1 MGIGSVRFQI
11 HRAGWVACIAALV
24 FTGAIVADDPEA
36 LFQRVKTR
44 MSEHLAQMPN
54 YVCHETVERMVRARS
69 TWRHVDT
76 VEFEVAFV
84 GEEELFARPGSDRFG
99 EQPIEKLAPGG
110 TIGNIMLG
118 SSIDLLFSRNI
129 AEFKYA
135 GACKKDGRKTLR
147 YDLRVPVEKSAFRVR
162 HGGAEGLAGY
172 DGTIWVDADTFD
184 LVRVDYKVNRIPAH
198 VGVILIEQSLHY
210 KPKQIGKSEFNLPD
224 HSELAATDSAGNYC
238 LDMIKLD
245 NCREFA
251 ANSVVKYGAPTEG
264 SADRARDKQ

>member
-1 MGIGSVRFQI
+1 MGMGNVRFQF
-11 HRAGWVACIAALV
+11 HHAGWVTGVAALV
-24 FTGAIVADDPEA
+24 FTGAIVADDPDA
-36 LFQRVKTR
+36 MLQKIKAR
-44 MSEHLAQMPN
+44 MSEHLTQMPN
-54 YVCHETVERMVRARS
+54 YVCHETVQRMVRVRS
-69 TWRHVDT
+69 SWHHLDT
-76 VEFEVAFV
+76 VQFEVAFV

-99 EQPIEKLAPGG
+99 EEPIEQIARGG

-118 SSIDLLFSRNI
+118 SSIDLLFSRNL
-129 AEFKYA
+129 AEFKFA

-147 YDLRVPVEKSAFRVR
+147 YDLTVPVEKSAFRVR

-210 KPKQIGKSEFNLPD
+210 KQKEIGNSQFNLPD
-224 HSELAATDSAGNYC
+224 HSELAATDSAGTYC

-245 NCREFA
+245 QCHEFG
-251 ANSVVKYGAPTEG
+251 ANSVVKYGAPVEG
-264 SADRARDKQ
+264 SAARDRDKQ